1 MGREAPRDKE
11 ETEIHGGVKG
21 RVALEAPRERGSV
34 QAIAAR
40 HELRPNQVSPWKRQM
55 LDTAPEVFAKVHRGV
70 ARAAAGSVR
79 PRVRTFSRPPQCTPG
94 GRSTEVRRAV
104 RQLRTRSP
112 LAGSSRSPVGFL
124 SRLPGDIFDV
134 TEVPEGSQT
143 RPEYILILPLNCPTK

>member
-55 LDTAPEVFAKVHRGV
+55 LDTALEVYRGG

-79 PRVRTFSRPPQCTPG
+79 PRVRTFSRPPQRTPG